1 MSADKALVIKDKER
15 KSSSKDL
22 KLQEAMAKDPG
33 AVGPSVSQ
41 KEIVELVNKVGGRQ
55 AEVLRKEF
63 SQGQAAISTEVK
75 GLATV
80 MNDIARTIQELK
92 VPPG

>member
-1 MSADKALVIKDKER
+1 MTGDKISPSKDKEKKSVR
-15 KSSSKDL
+15 KDS
-22 KLQEAMAKDPG
+22 KLQADMVREPRAA
-33 AVGPSVSQ
+33 GPSVSQ

-63 SQGQAAISTEVK
+63 SHGQAAISTEVR

-80 MNDIARTIQELK
+80 MTDIARTIQEL
-92 VPPG
+92 

>member
-1 MSADKALVIKDKER
+1 MTGDKISPSKDKEKKSVR
-15 KSSSKDL
+15 KDS
-22 KLQEAMAKDPG
+22 KLQADMVRE
-33 AVGPSVSQ
+33 PSVQ

-63 SQGQAAISTEVK
+63 SHGQAAISTEVR

-80 MNDIARTIQELK
+80 MTDIARTIQEL
-92 VPPG
+92 